1 MLAFDVGM
9 KEFPVAI
16 GVGECLGFVCAHA
29 IVDVGSAVV
38 KANGQ
43 LL

>member
-1 MLAFDVGM
+1 MLAFDVGV
-9 KEFPVAI
+9 KEFPVAV
-16 GVGECLGFVCAHA
+16 GVGECLGFVCTHTV
-29 IVDVGSAVV
+29 VDIGSTVV